1 MLVMTSRQKVWTL
14 RIVSIPVLLLLPFAC
29 GLVAAAIGER
39 LLANSYPLGEA
50 MTGMVAGF
58 VAMIVL
64 SPWTV
69 FARQDA
75 GLKKRVRV
83 LIGIGAFEI
92 IGLPLVLAISAL
104 SDSLLRAKAYDRA
117 SLKLDPI
124 VKPTVDVSGT
134 WNGSWT
140 DPRKEF
146 TETITLNLT
155 QSQNSVTGSIVDER
169 GGEWRII
176 EGVVSDN
183 QVNLF
188 YDREFPAWPGAGA
201 TLRGVITSNSITG
214 NYYGHERPR
223 RGWAS
228 SGPWVVTRASRE
240 QTNSVQNSAK

>member
-1 MLVMTSRQKVWTL
+1 MTSRQKLWTL

-39 LLANSYPLGEA
+39 LLGNSYPLGEA
-50 MTGMVAGF
+50 MIGMVAGF

-69 FARQDA
+69 FARQDG
-75 GLKKRVRV
+75 GLKRRIRV
-83 LIGIGAFEI
+83 LTGIAAFEI
-92 IGLPLVLAISAL
+92 LGLPLVLAISAL

-140 DPRKEF
+140 DPRQDF

-176 EGVVSDN
+176 EGVVSGA
-183 QVNLF
+183 QLNLF
-188 YDREFPAWPGAGA
+188 YDRDFPAWPGAGA
-201 TLRGVITSNSITG
+201 TLRGGITNNSIKG
-214 NYYGHERPR
+214 NYYAHERPR

-228 SGPWVVTRASRE
+228 SGPWVVTRATRE
-240 QTNSVQNSAK
+240 QTNSVQN